1 MRHWNVW
8 IAAGF
13 LIVSFSFFAVAQGIS
28 ISGPSLGF
36 ISDESGTRIWP
47 LLGILGATVPG
58 EALTLP
64 ENVTR
69 TTLSPRHNYALAI
82 ATANGQPLIIN
93 FETAD
98 FAMVPLTG
106 GRSNPVV
113 IAISP
118 TGTAAA
124 LYERESRVLQLV
136 SGLPAS
142 AGVVSEFDAS
152 VFAGEVRD
160 IAVSDDAKLALV
172 IVGDETR
179 TLWLIDANGTASPV
193 SVTQP
198 SRMIFVPQRAD
209 ALIADDATHEV
220 FLLQSLDENPVRQ
233 PGVAL
238 REDGHAVSAVGVS
251 ADGQT
256 IFVAQEGSEDI
267 SITDLQ
273 TRITA
278 IVSCHCSPTMF
289 APLKGTSL
297 FRLNNPGNGPVTVL
311 DASSSTPR
319 TLIIPI
325 DPALLARRDGEQ

>member
-13 LIVSFSFFAVAQGIS
+13 LTVSFSLSAIAQGVT

-36 ISDESGTRIWP
+36 ISDENGTTIWP
-47 LLGILGATVPG
+47 LLGIPGATVPG

-64 ENVTR
+64 EKITR
-69 TTLSPRHNYALAI
+69 ATISPRHNYALAI
-82 ATANGQPLIIN
+82 AAASGQPAILD
-93 FETAD
+93 FEAPELAATPVA
-98 FAMVPLTG
+98 G
-106 GRSNPVV
+106 GRSNPAL

-124 LYERESRVLQLV
+124 LYEKESRILQLV

-142 AGVVSEFDAS
+142 AGISSEFDTS
-152 VFAGEVRD
+152 VLGGEVRD
-160 IAVSDDAKLALV
+160 IAVSDDAKIALV
-172 IVGDETR
+172 SVGDDTR
-179 TLWLIDANGTASPV
+179 TLWMIDAKGTALPI

-198 SRMIFVPQRAD
+198 SRMTFVAGRPD

-233 PGVAL
+233 PGIVL
-238 REDGHAVSAVGVS
+238 REDGRPVSAIGAS

-256 IFVAQEGSEDI
+256 IFIAQEGSEDI

-273 TRITA
+273 SRETA
-278 IVSCHCSPTMF
+278 IVSCHCAPTLF
-289 APLKGTSL
+289 VPLKAPSL
-297 FRLNNPGNGPVTVL
+297 FRLNNPGNGPVAVL
-311 DASSSTPR
+311 DAASSTPR

-325 DPALLARRDGEQ
+325 DPALLARGSGEQ